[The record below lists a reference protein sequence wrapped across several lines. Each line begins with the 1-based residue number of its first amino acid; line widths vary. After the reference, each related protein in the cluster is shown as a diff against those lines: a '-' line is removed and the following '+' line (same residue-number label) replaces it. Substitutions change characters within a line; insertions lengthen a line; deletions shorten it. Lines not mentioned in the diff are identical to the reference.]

1 MERNIKR
8 ITEEQIGT
16 QYGYMSRVR
25 ELLGDR
31 PRGVYMQT
39 FGCQQ
44 NEADSE
50 RLCGMAEEMG
60 YTVVSEPEDADL
72 ILVNTCA
79 IREHAELKTLS
90 VAGQFKHIKEKN
102 PELLIG
108 ICGCMV
114 SQEHRIDDIKN
125 KYPYID
131 FLFGTSDNYRFPE
144 ILYDKLTCGKR
155 RFFENGEEGTV
166 AEGLPIHRFSDFKA
180 WVSIMYGCNNFCTY
194 CVVPYVR
201 GRERSRRREDILEE
215 VRGLAEAG
223 YREIT

>member
-1 MERNIKR
+1 MITILPSRAASADADRSTLQTMERNIKR

-16 QYGYMSRVR
+16 QYGYMARVR

-60 YTVVSEPEDADL
+60 YTVVSEPEEADL

-90 VAGQFKHIKEKN
+90 IAH
-102 PELLIG
+102 
-108 ICGCMV
+108 
-114 SQEHRIDDIKN
+114 
-125 KYPYID
+125 YII
-131 FLFGTSDNYRFPE
+131 SYS
-144 ILYDKLTCGKR
+144 ILYGKLLK
-155 RFFENGEEGTV
+155 
-166 AEGLPIHRFSDFKA
+166 
-180 WVSIMYGCNNFCTY
+180 
-194 CVVPYVR
+194 
-201 GRERSRRREDILEE
+201 
-215 VRGLAEAG
+215 
-223 YREIT
+223 